1 MTDEHHVRVLGMAL
15 LLGDIPFSALAETLG
30 LPGAPSGAESLEGL
44 LDTLQQRGLIT
55 AERRLELHARVAD
68 LERTILGAPSRPEE
82 ELTSHSHGASPTE
95 VVSISEAEAD
105 VQRTLSWTRPSHTR
119 PAEDPNLSLLSALTL
134 PRWNTFINLS
144 FIGEGGMGRIFRAF
158 DPELNRPVALK
169 FLRWVDRTGAADLIR
184 EARSQAQV
192 DHPNI
197 CKVFEVKEWHGQVY
211 LVMQFIEG
219 RTLDQV
225 APLMTLAQKVELME
239 RVADAVH
246 AAHRQGLIHR
256 DLKPTNIMVK
266 QEGPDTFTPY
276 VLDFG
281 LARDAAND
289 RQTRQGA
296 ILGTAHYMAPEQA
309 RGDTDQIERRTDVYA
324 LGVTLYEILT
334 GAPPFAD
341 IKGMDCLRHIQEVP
355 PPPLRTRNPELPED
369 LQTIVMK
376 CLEKEIPLRYG
387 SARAL
392 GEDLRRFRDHEP
404 IHARPATLG
413 YRLGKYARK
422 NKAVVLI
429 GLAALL
435 AVLVLAGFGIQA
447 RVSAASLAFWA
458 QHYGQEAE
466 RIEALLRYV
475 RLQPPHDVRPEMAR
489 VQARIQSME
498 QDLAKARR
506 RAQGP
511 GRYALGR
518 ACLAL
523 GEPDRA
529 LEHLDW
535 AWRSGFQSPD
545 VAYSRGRALGQVY
558 ARALED
564 ARTLQDE
571 RLRQARIQELEE
583 RLRAPA
589 VALLRQG
596 QGSLLDPPGF
606 QEGLLAFYDRDFSG
620 SLRLARSAAAG
631 APWFYE
637 ARRLEGEILLEQA
650 RLARNPGQA
659 LAFLDQAGSALAEA
673 ARTAPSDP
681 SLWDLLTRRWGDEMV
696 IRRRSGQS
704 IQAALGNLEEA
715 CAHWQRLVPDSPT
728 PEARLAKGELESA
741 RGSRREAGEPD
752 ALARALDRCEALRVR
767 HPDDPETLGALAS
780 ALQLR
785 AYRNLNL
792 GQDPRPDLERAVG
805 LLRRAFEARPNAF
818 DLCQPLVACAWALV
832 EFEKGRGR
840 NPEARVREAR
850 LVIQD
855 LARRFPGIPDFQ
867 GYLGG
872 LLVEL
877 ADFQATHGID
887 PGPVARQAL
896 GHLDRASGMA
906 PARFEF
912 HFSRG
917 NAHLAVAQFQVLQGQ
932 DPEPALAAAETAYR
946 ASLGCNPSAR
956 GARLGLGEAALL
968 RAQTMDAR
976 RLNPIPLLSQAE
988 AGLQAIPPSTGGW
1001 RALLFAAQVARLRAH
1016 WVGEPSAAVV
1026 LLNQAES
1033 SAQRAL
1039 REGGRTSETLL
1050 VLAQVHRSQARLR
1063 PTAGPERERR
1073 AQRLVEELL
1082 QRDPLFEPARRLS
1095 RRTEAPHSP

>member
-15 LLGDIPFSALAETLG
+15 LLGDIPFPALAEALG
-30 LPGAPSGAESLEGL
+30 LPGRRSEAGSLEGL
-44 LDTLQQRGLIT
+44 LDTLQHRGLIT

-68 LERTILGAPSRPEE
+68 LERTILGASSRPEDE
-82 ELTSHSHGASPTE
+82 PTSHSHGASPTE
-95 VVSISEAEAD
+95 VVSISEAEAKD
-105 VQRTLSWTRPSHTR
+105 EAQRTPSWTRPSHTR
-119 PAEDPNLSLLSALTL
+119 PSEDPNLSLLSALTL

-219 RTLDQV
+219 RTLDQI
-225 APLMTLAQKVELME
+225 APLMTLNQKVELME

-309 RGDTDQIERRTDVYA
+309 RGDIDQIERRTDVYA
-324 LGVTLYEILT
+324 LGVTLYEIFT

-341 IKGMDCLRHIQEVP
+341 IKGMDCLRHIQEVQ
-355 PPPLRTRNPELPED
+355 PPPLRARNPELPED

-376 CLEKEIPLRYG
+376 CLEKEIPLRYE

-392 GEDLRRFRDHEP
+392 GEDLRRFRDNEP
-404 IHARPATLG
+404 IHARPATLR

-422 NKAVVLI
+422 NKALVLS
-429 GLAALL
+429 GVAALL
-435 AVLVLAGFGIQA
+435 AVLILAGFGIQA

-475 RLQPPHDVRPEMAR
+475 RLQPPHDVRPELMR
-489 VQARIQSME
+489 VHGRIQAME
-498 QDLAKARR
+498 TELAKARR

-518 ACLAL
+518 AYLAL
-523 GEPDRA
+523 GEADRA

-535 AWRSGFQSPD
+535 AWRSGFQTPD
-545 VAYSRGRALGQVY
+545 VAYSRGRAMGQVY

-564 ARTLQDE
+564 ARALQDE

-606 QEGLLAFYDRDFSG
+606 QEGLLAYYDRDFAE
-620 SLRLARSAAAG
+620 SLRRAQTAAAG

-637 ARRLEGEILLEQA
+637 ARRLEGEIRLEQA
-650 RLARNPGQA
+650 RLAPAPDRA
-659 LAFLDQAGSALAEA
+659 LSFLDQAGAALTEA
-673 ARTAPSDP
+673 VRTAPSDP
-681 SLWDLLTRRWGDEMV
+681 SLWDLFTRRWVEEMV
-696 IRRRSGQS
+696 IRRRSGQPLE
-704 IQAALGNLEEA
+704 AARKNLAEA
-715 CAHWQRLVPDSPT
+715 CARWQRLVPDSPT

-741 RGSRREAGEPD
+741 RGSRREGGEPD
-752 ALARALDRCEALRVR
+752 ALARALARCEALRAR

-792 GQDPRPDLERAVG
+792 GQDPRADLERAIG

-818 DLCQPLVACAWALV
+818 DLCQPLVACTWALV
-832 EFEKGRGR
+832 EFEKSQGR
-840 NPEARVREAR
+840 NPEAQVREAR

-877 ADFQATHGID
+877 ADFQATHGLD
-887 PGPVARQAL
+887 PEPVARQAL
-896 GHLDRASGMA
+896 THLDRASAMA

-917 NAHLAVAQFQVLQGQ
+917 NAHLAVAQHRVLQGQ
-932 DPEPALAAAETAYR
+932 DPEAALQAAETAYR

-968 RAQTMDAR
+968 RAQALDAR
-976 RLNPIPLLSQAE
+976 RLNPLPLLAQAE
-988 AGLQAIPPSTGGW
+988 ADLQTIPPTAGGW
-1001 RALLFAAQVARLRAH
+1001 RALLFTAQVARLRAH
-1016 WVGEPSAAVV
+1016 WSEDPAAAVA

-1033 SAQRAL
+1033 SARRAL

-1050 VLAQVHRSQARLR
+1050 VLAQIHHSQAHLQ
-1063 PTAGPERERR
+1063 PGTGPERERR

-1082 QRDPLFEPARRLS
+1082 QRDPLFEPARRL
-1095 RRTEAPHSP
+1095 TAPHSP